1 MHEMIAAKRLLKP
14 QSSADGDLLLAK
26 RKDGMFPL
34 MKDINIE
41 VARTDNSHVAQP
53 LTRPARCSLLTFVVV
68 RVQDPATTLAFR
80 YSFAHSGPEVTFGG
94 PFDTHPNHER
104 LLLHLFDILIFQLVV
119 PQTSRTAAQAICI
132 AQFPS
137 IRNSIQIFTCRQ
149 VCGKSRGILVPSRVH
164 ENVIIPRWAVHF
176 GGRIVSKFVNAFG
189 SGRWKCGEV

>member
-68 RVQDPATTLAFR
+68 RVQDPATT
-80 YSFAHSGPEVTFGG
+80 
-94 PFDTHPNHER
+94 
-104 LLLHLFDILIFQLVV
+104 I
-119 PQTSRTAAQAICI
+119 
-132 AQFPS
+132 
-137 IRNSIQIFTCRQ
+137 SIQVL
-149 VCGKSRGILVPSRVH
+149 VCTLGSRNYL
-164 ENVIIPRWAVHF
+164 
-176 GGRIVSKFVNAFG
+176 GRTL
-189 SGRWKCGEV
+189 